1 MTSQSGKIGKID
13 TFSDI
18 ISSLETTAQIKP
30 EISQYTESLIQRLM
44 DLTRDY
50 YASIVFLFTTPLSYH
65 RRLILM
71 ELIAIYPQ
79 GVSGIDLART
89 LGISVKSKSIYR
101 DLKALEKLGF
111 VRLDEIHSRLK
122 LAYANADNRLINR
135 LIELVG
141 LHGKELQKI
150 IRKEAKE

>member
-1 MTSQSGKIGKID
+1 MNDQSGKID
-13 TFSDI
+13 TFGDI

-30 EISQYTESLIQRLM
+30 EISQYTKSLIQRLM

-50 YASIVFLFTTPLSYH
+50 YASIVFLFTTSLSYH

-101 DLKALEKLGF
+101 DLKALEDLGF

-122 LAYANADNRLINR
+122 LAYANADNRLISR
-135 LIELVG
+135 LIELVR
-141 LHGKELQKI
+141 LHGKELQNI